1 MFKTKVGYSQNPD
14 ACASG
19 AESAAMA
26 QLADAKVGL
35 LFTSCVLDQEA
46 VVKGIRSVAG
56 THVLG
61 CTSSAA
67 ICVKDG
73 YLNSE
78 DGYSGIMSFGGD
90 VEVGVAGAAKGEGE
104 CAREIGRK
112 LACEALSQLGGA
124 EPD

>member
-46 VVKGIRSVAG
+46 VVNRKYKMR
-56 THVLG
+56 
-61 CTSSAA
+61 
-67 ICVKDG
+67 
-73 YLNSE
+73 
-78 DGYSGIMSFGGD
+78 YSGSHVYG
-90 VEVGVAGAAKGEGE
+90 
-104 CAREIGRK
+104 
-112 LACEALSQLGGA
+112 
-124 EPD
+124 

>member
-56 THVLG
+56 
-61 CTSSAA
+61 
-67 ICVKDG
+67 D
-73 YLNSE
+73 
-78 DGYSGIMSFGGD
+78 
-90 VEVGVAGAAKGEGE
+90 
-104 CAREIGRK
+104 RK
-112 LACEALSQLGGA
+112 SVV
-124 EPD
+124 

>member
-26 QLADAKVGL
+26 QLADAKAGL

-46 VVKGIRSVAG
+46 VVKGIRSVSDA
-56 THVLG
+56 HILG

-67 ICVKDG
+67 ICAA
-73 YLNSE
+73 
-78 DGYSGIMSFGGD
+78 FG
-90 VEVGVAGAAKGEGE
+90 VSWA
-104 CAREIGRK
+104 
-112 LACEALSQLGGA
+112 ALSLIISS
-124 EPD
+124 